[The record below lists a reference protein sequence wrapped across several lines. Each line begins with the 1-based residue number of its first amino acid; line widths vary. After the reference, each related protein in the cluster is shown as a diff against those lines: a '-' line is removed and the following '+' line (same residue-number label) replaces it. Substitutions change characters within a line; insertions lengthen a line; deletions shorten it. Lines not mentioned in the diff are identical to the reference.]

1 MAAKKR
7 RKTVEAGDG
16 DFDGSLAF
24 GLGEDDRTTDA
35 AVKREKPAPAKRRTP
50 AKTSKSRK
58 AKGKPKRRGGGSTL
72 ARFAGWA
79 TRKLMRVAMIAIL
92 VIGVGGVGVFG
103 YFLSKLPPLA
113 ELEVPSRPATV
124 RILAENGTLI
134 TTRGEKNGE
143 ALTLDEM
150 PPYLPEAVIAIED
163 RRFYW
168 HYGIDPIGLMRALY
182 VNWTSGNVVQGGST
196 ITQQLAKNLFL
207 KPERTIERK
216 IQEVVLALWLEGNLS
231 KQRILEL
238 YLNRVYL
245 GGGAYGVDAASLRY
259 FGKSARNINLA
270 EAAMLAGLLKAPG
283 RYAPTNDPAAAES
296 RATLV
301 LEAMHDQGYIDGR
314 DASLAM
320 SAAIR
325 PVRDVAGGSG
335 RYVADWV
342 MDLLPGYVGKLD
354 RDVTVETTIDLRL
367 QTAAAYTISESL
379 GGEGEALNVSQ
390 GALVA
395 LDRDG
400 AVRAMV
406 GGRDYAK
413 SPFNR
418 ALDARR
424 QPGSAFKPFVYL
436 TALEAGMTPETVR
449 SDQPVSIGGWRP
461 KNYTDEYRGP
471 VTLQTALAQSL
482 NTVSAQLIAEVGA
495 SRVAAT
501 AHRLGIASPLNETP
515 SLALGTSEVSLLEL
529 TGAYVPF
536 ANGGSGVIPHVIER
550 IATVD
555 GEVLYERDGAG
566 PGRVVDPLRVGMM
579 NAMMRQTLEMGTG
592 RKAAIANWPAAG
604 KTGTSQDFRDAWFIG
619 YTGELVAGVWFGNDN
634 GKPTK
639 KMTGGS
645 MPAVAWQHFMNA
657 ALDGKTVVDLPGD
670 YRFRD
675 PVVAGGGLAAPQPA
689 SVAQPS
695 RGIEDLVGTGPVADA
710 AAPIP
715 PADIGT
721 LIPPPEKK
729 VGFFKRL
736 FGGG

>member
-1 MAAKKR
+1 MAKKR
-7 RKTVEAGDG
+7 RKSAEAEESGYDG
-16 DFDGSLAF
+16 ALAF
-24 GLGEDDRTTDA
+24 GLGDDDRTAEA
-35 AVKREKPAPAKRRTP
+35 APKREKAPARRRTP
-50 AKTSKSRK
+50 AKTSRSRK
-58 AKGKPKRRGGGSTL
+58 AKGKSKRKRGSTL

-79 TRKLMRVAMIAIL
+79 TRKLVRVAMLAIL
-92 VIGVGGVGVFG
+92 VVGVGGVGVFG
-103 YFLSKLPPLA
+103 YFLSKLPPLD

-150 PPYLPEAVIAIED
+150 PAYLPQAVIAIED

-283 RYAPTNDPAAAES
+283 RYAPTNDPEAAEA

-320 SAAIR
+320 SASIR

-335 RYVADWV
+335 RYVADWI

-367 QTAAAYTISESL
+367 QTAAAFTISESL
-379 GGEGEALNVSQ
+379 AKDGDALHVSQ

-406 GGRDYAK
+406 GGRDYTK

-461 KNYTDEYRGP
+461 KNYTEEYRGP

-501 AHRLGIASPLNETP
+501 AHRLGITSPLTETP
-515 SLALGTSEVSLLEL
+515 SLALGTSEVSLIEL

-536 ANGGSGVIPHVIER
+536 ANGGMGVIPHVIER
-550 IATVD
+550 IVAVD
-555 GEVLYERDGAG
+555 GAVLYERSGAG

-592 RKAAIANWPAAG
+592 RKAAIADWPAAG

-619 YTGELVAGVWFGNDN
+619 YTGELVTGVWFGNDN

-639 KMTGGS
+639 KMTGGA

-657 ALDGKTVVDLPGD
+657 ALDGKPVVDLPGG

-675 PVVAGGGLAAPQPA
+675 PVVAGGGLAVPQPLSGA
-689 SVAQPS
+689 PPS
-695 RGIEDLVGTGPVADA
+695 RGIEDLIGGSGSVAEA
-710 AAPIP
+710 AAPVP
-715 PADIGT
+715 PADVGA